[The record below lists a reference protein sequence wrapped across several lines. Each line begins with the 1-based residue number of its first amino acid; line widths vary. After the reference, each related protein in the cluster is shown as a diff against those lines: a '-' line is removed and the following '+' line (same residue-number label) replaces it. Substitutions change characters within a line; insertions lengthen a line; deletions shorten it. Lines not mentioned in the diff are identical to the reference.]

1 MNIAIAILITAA
13 IVGPLG
19 FVVGSL
25 VYRKNQARIESVK
38 DAATK

>member
-1 MNIAIAILITAA
+1 MSIALAILITAA

-25 VYRKNQARIESVK
+25 FYRKNASRIESVK